1 MTKKKIIIISCI
13 SLLILIFI
21 IGLCIYFSTRIVED
35 NSGFTLKENVNAEVY
50 SKVEVS
56 DFLETIE
63 GKIVEEDSIDTEE
76 LGEQEISF
84 VYLNKENKKRRGRF
98 NINVVDQTE
107 PLIWLGSSYSL
118 PIGSTVDLE
127 SEILCAD
134 NYDENPTCR
143 IKGDYDLNQEGTY
156 KLEYEAIDSSNN
168 KENVEFTLY
177 VYEPKQSS
185 SSGSSSTSSVKEN
198 TLFSDVLKEYKTE
211 ETEVGIDVSVWQED
225 IDFKK
230 VKEAGAS
237 FVMIRVGYQ
246 KGIDGEYVLDSNFKT
261 NIENALANHLD
272 VGVYFYSYANS
283 NKEAKEQ
290 AQWVLKQIKEYD
302 LTLPVVFD
310 WECYSSFNTMEL
322 SLFGLNSIAESFLS
336 EIKEKGYDTM
346 IYASKNYLNAIW
358 TYQQE
363 DVWLAHYTEKT
374 DYEGEYKMW
383 QLCSDGKIDGISTDV
398 DIDILYK

>member
-1 MTKKKIIIISCI
+1 M
-13 SLLILIFI
+13 
-21 IGLCIYFSTRIVED
+21 
-35 NSGFTLKENVNAEVY
+35 
-50 SKVEVS
+50 
-56 DFLETIE
+56 
-63 GKIVEEDSIDTEE
+63 
-76 LGEQEISF
+76 
-84 VYLNKENKKRRGRF
+84 
-98 NINVVDQTE
+98 
-107 PLIWLGSSYSL
+107 
-118 PIGSTVDLE
+118 
-127 SEILCAD
+127 
-134 NYDENPTCR
+134 
-143 IKGDYDLNQEGTY
+143 
-156 KLEYEAIDSSNN
+156 
-168 KENVEFTLY
+168 
-177 VYEPKQSS
+177 
-185 SSGSSSTSSVKEN
+185 
-198 TLFSDVLKEYKTE
+198 
-211 ETEVGIDVSVWQED
+211 
-225 IDFKK
+225 
-230 VKEAGAS
+230 
-237 FVMIRVGYQ
+237 
-246 KGIDGEYVLDSNFKT
+246 
-261 NIENALANHLD
+261 
-272 VGVYFYSYANS
+272 YFYSYANS